1 MYRRLQN
8 GYISDEYIN
17 GVEDFMIFALSHVE
31 CLSAGKVRCPCN
43 HKKCQNKVFL
53 DENTVKEHLGRSG
66 FVPNYYNWH
75 LHGEEYIRPNFPNT
89 NPDVPSSSRSQ
100 NRRWESENIHADHSF
115 HSHDQEYFL
124 TNQNLGHEI
133 PGDYQEEG
141 PSQYVDPNIDHVE
154 SPNNY
159 IKGLYE
165 LIKSAEKE
173 IWDGNPHG
181 HSLLSVLARLLKM
194 KHEHNMSERNFNDM
208 VQLMSEL
215 CPADN
220 HMPDSFY
227 STKKLIKDLGLPR
240 YKLSRRRGIQ
250 NNKKQ
255 TPYKRMY
262 YFPITPRLQRL
273 YASTATAS
281 HMRWHHDHHFD
292 METMTHPSD
301 SPAWRHF
308 DETHPWF
315 AAEIRNVRLGLST
328 DGFQPFG
335 QTGQQYSSW
344 PVILTPYN
352 LPPWMCMKDEVMFLS
367 VIAPGPSNPKDKL
380 DVFLQPLIAE
390 LQELWYDG
398 AATYDIH
405 SQTNFTMR
413 AALMWTISDF
423 PAYAMLSGWSTA
435 GKQACPYCMSDS
447 EAFTLAHSGKTSWF
461 DNHRKFLP
469 DDHRLRRKKNMFVR
483 GRIVLHPAPAIRTGT
498 ELLNDIDAYGFIP
511 SYNVDSEIRNREIC
525 HLARCGWRRRSILWE
540 LPYWRTNLIRHNL
553 DVMHIEKNVFDNVFN
568 TIMNVPGRT
577 KDNAK
582 SRADLVEMR
591 IRTELHPDVSTG
603 RHPKASYT
611 LERSARE
618 VLCRW
623 LKDVRFSDG
632 YASNMSRCVNMNK
645 LRMFGMKSHD
655 CHVFMQRLIPVAFK
669 ELLPREVWEAL
680 TELSLF
686 FADLTARNIKQ
697 SDMMRLHEQI
707 PIILCKL
714 EKIFPPSFFD
724 CMEHLCVHL
733 PHEARIAGP
742 VKFRWMYPFERFL
755 RRLKS
760 TVRNKAC
767 VEGSICNAYLVSE
780 ASIFCEH
787 YFGDS
792 IQTRQR
798 KTRCQQQN
806 IVNEIGSELF
816 AIFMVRGR
824 HIGSKRPRLLS
835 NEEYHVVATYVLLNC
850 VELKSYVSIYENQ
863 IRAEIPEISN
873 QDLDSNIQANY
884 FGWFKSYIRAIEQ
897 QGEFVSELI
906 KQVALVPM
914 RKVNTYIGYCINGFK
929 FYTVHDTTFKATDN
943 LGVQVRG
950 HSSDG
955 VQTEYY
961 DFIEEIIEL
970 EYPGLP
976 LKQTVIFKCCWYN
989 PHPRLGTRVHRKY
1002 KIFEVNRTRHLPTNE
1017 PFVFAT
1023 QASQVVFL
1031 QYPTSGKT
1039 PSAWLYVSGLRQ
1051 RAYVAD
1057 IVTENN
1063 VQTDAT
1069 SAFQNNE
1076 SQVHEVETQFLL
1088 NSENLVDATVN
1099 FDDEIDAL
1107 STDSGTEDVQESSEE
1122 NFDVESD

>member
-181 HSLLSVLARLLKM
+181 HSLLSVIARLLKM

-220 HMPDSFY
+220 HMPDIY

-511 SYNVDSEIRNREIC
+511 SYDVDSEIRNREIC

-742 VKFRWMYPFERFL
+742 VQFRWMYPFERFL

-884 FGWFKSYIRAIEQ
+884 F
-897 QGEFVSELI
+897 
-906 KQVALVPM
+906 
-914 RKVNTYIGYCINGFK
+914 
-929 FYTVHDTTFKATDN
+929 
-943 LGVQVRG
+943 VRG
-950 HSSDG
+950 DIDNILCSSSDG

-1122 NFDVESD
+1122 NFDVEND